1 MSQTSSPSEFSER
14 FAKKFAARPPFQP
27 TENLVFQVT
36 KYDKPTETIVGVSL
50 AGESKD
56 KEVRVKINGEGG
68 PKSPD
73 FTSFANGKGNTPL
86 VKSPIGTILT
96 AQDPKKTGDGIYLTR
111 WVSIVTRDPENDPA
125 AIGVMARIAVRKNDQ
140 GVPEVD
146 ARGNIKFSVA
156 AFDPKNEKQVD
167 SVDAFKQAILDILG
181 QKPLLPGG
189 SQSVVVSLVS
199 PSYPQDG
206 MAKRFIIKRDSMKQG
221 DAWLPAPA
229 EKVVAEA
236 LRQMGGEADLAEM
249 IQAGAKIGVCAQT
262 YVPIL
267 GKTAEKLTGDF
278 EKYGTGRSIQLT
290 EIGRSPKGEDG
301 SRKFVGTG
309 AYGYRPMNMTF
320 TRVTNDD
327 GERTGPLI
335 LTRAYPADNSFAM
348 PMGAVPS
355 TILPAADI
363 AIRQKAERDA
373 KREAAKNGEAKE
385 NKASDP
391 QQAASAPQEKTV
403 DSMANMEP
411 DHDQVYSDPEV
422 DAMIE
427 GEMGRAPAGP

>member
-1 MSQTSSPSEFSER
+1 MSQTSFSER
-14 FAKKFAARPPFQP
+14 FAQKFAARPAFQP
-27 TENLVFQVT
+27 TDNLVFKVT
-36 KYDKPTETIVGVSL
+36 GYDKPNEIILGVGL
-50 AGESKD
+50 TGESKGQ
-56 KEVRVKINGEGG
+56 EVRVKISGEGG

-73 FTSFANGKGNTPL
+73 FTSFAIGKGNSTL
-86 VKSPIGTILT
+86 VKSPIDTILT

-111 WVSIVTRDPENDPA
+111 WVSIVTRDPKNDPA
-125 AIGVMARIAVRKNDQ
+125 VFGVMARIAVRKNDQ

-156 AFDPKNEKQVD
+156 AFDPKNEKQAE

-181 QKPLLPGG
+181 QEPLLPGG

-206 MAKRFIIKRDSMKQG
+206 MAKRLIIKRDSMKQG

-236 LRQMGGEADLAEM
+236 LRQLGGEADLAEM
-249 IQAGAKIGVCAQT
+249 IKAGAKVGVCAQT

-267 GKTAEKLTGDF
+267 GKTAEKLTSEF
-278 EKYGTGRSIQLT
+278 EKHGSGRSIQLT
-290 EIGRSPKGEDG
+290 EIGRSHKGEDG

-327 GERTGPLI
+327 GERTGPFI
-335 LTRAYPADNSFAM
+335 LTRAYNADNSFPI

-363 AIRQKAERDA
+363 AIRQKADRDA

-391 QQAASAPQEKTV
+391 QQAASGPQEKPV

-411 DHDQVYSDPEV
+411 DHDQVYSDPTIDE
-422 DAMIE
+422 MIE
-427 GEMGRAPAGP
+427 GAMERAPAGP